1 MGHLARTGRA
11 VGRRGAGSWALLG
24 ITAAAALLLMPAAG
38 AAESPAGSATYQAL
52 GGEAGVQ
59 AIVHALV
66 EKSTTDPQ
74 TRRSFAKINRP
85 RLEKM
90 LALQICDLA
99 GGGCVFDGDPMG
111 PTHAG
116 LKITESEFYGMVEHL
131 RAVLDERG
139 VPIAAK
145 NALLA
150 RLAPM
155 KRDIV
160 TR

>member
-1 MGHLARTGRA
+1 MKSCEI
-11 VGRRGAGSWALLG
+11 GRRVPGVGVMLG
-24 ITAAAALLLMPAAG
+24 ITAAAVLCLMPAAR
-38 AAESPAGSATYQAL
+38 AAESRTYDAL
-52 GGEAGVQ
+52 GGEAGVR
-59 AIVHALV
+59 AIVHALLD
-66 EKSTTDPQ
+66 ESTSDPQ

-90 LALQICDLA
+90 LALQICALA
-99 GGGCVFDGDPMG
+99 DGGCVFDGDPMG

-131 RAVLDERG
+131 RAVLDARE
-139 VPIAAK
+139 VPLAAK